1 MDSPLF
7 LFPGGARFFPF
18 KNDAFG
24 IGRRIE
30 DEGLI
35 VEGGCEVPSEGVAVL
50 WPGVVGEGGDDEPAR
65 ERELPELDPDLPVDV
80 FLVASARRLHP
91 LRGRGRRRLPS

>member
-18 KNDAFG
+18 ENDASG
-24 IGRRIE
+24 TGRRIE